1 MAYLVNMA
9 AFDRGAQMVSDLQSE
24 ERQAMLDKKQE
35 ERDARDL
42 EKYKRELDEYK
53 DAKDASQKLVDSVRT
68 PQPSTMSDLFSRYAP
83 QPTDGQSAGA
93 PSPSSNP
100 VANNVTTEPAGSFTG
115 DPRAVLAGIQA
126 IKDPAERARAA
137 QAFQNQ
143 LNNPDRNAELL
154 RQNGSSPVSA
164 PVAKVQPAP
173 VVAPDGGALPVAAN
187 APLATM
193 EATTQPPPFKLPK
206 EVMARR
212 DALVAEA
219 EMMAKTNRQALPG
232 VVEKIRKF
240 DLGLG
245 AYEISHN
252 VINMDEG
259 RFSELVKRADVNP
272 NFEAKLSGVPGG
284 ATELSIGDKKIKL
297 NRNQAADWLT
307 GIYLMEQGDFDGGR
321 SIISSISKELADAS
335 AKYTDSVYN
344 ARKDALDERR
354 VVALEMNAETNA
366 RNSGTR
372 ESQVGSQP
380 GFNMADVDKVLEPMF
395 KTTDPVTQKETTN
408 SAARLTVRSLATRM
422 QAAAQGDA
430 VGAALQAAQAY
441 EKALTNAKGDHAKAV
456 QLLEAA
462 MQPATTGTAAG
473 TPSAAQTGSNG
484 KTPPAP
490 PPPPP
495 PPPAPPPPPMVTMDE
510 IQRKTR
516 ENKAQILKRENLA
529 DKDPDIQK
537 LRIFAEQSL
546 KAGKPVLANQA
557 MSAIEQIKQKRYAAQ

>member
-1 MAYLVNMA
+1 MAYLVNMD
-9 AFDRGAQMVSDLQSE
+9 AFDRGAKMVSDLQRE

-42 EKYKRELDEYK
+42 EKYESELGEYK

-100 VANNVTTEPAGSFTG
+100 VANNVTTEPAGSFM
-115 DPRAVLAGIQA
+115 
-126 IKDPAERARAA
+126 
-137 QAFQNQ
+137 
-143 LNNPDRNAELL
+143 
-154 RQNGSSPVSA
+154 
-164 PVAKVQPAP
+164 VQPAP
-173 VVAPDGGALPVAAN
+173 VVAPDDGALPVAAN

-232 VVEKIRKF
+232 VIEKIRKF

-245 AYEISHN
+245 AYEIRHN

-335 AKYTDSVYN
+335 EKYTDSVYK

-354 VVALEMNAETNA
+354 VVALEMNAKTNA
-366 RNSGTR
+366 RNSGIR

-380 GFNMADVDKVLEPMF
+380 GLNMADVDKVLEPMF

-422 QAAAQGDA
+422 PAAAQGDA

-456 QLLEAA
+456 QLLKAA
-462 MQPATTGTAAG
+462 VQPAADGTADG
-473 TPSAAQTGSNG
+473 TPSAAQISSNG
-484 KTPPAP
+484 KTPPP
-490 PPPPP
+490 PPPPQ
-495 PPPAPPPPPMVTMDE
+495 PAPPPPPMVTMDE

>member
-1 MAYLVNMA
+1 M
-9 AFDRGAQMVSDLQSE
+9 
-24 ERQAMLDKKQE
+24 
-35 ERDARDL
+35 
-42 EKYKRELDEYK
+42 
-53 DAKDASQKLVDSVRT
+53 
-68 PQPSTMSDLFSRYAP
+68 
-83 QPTDGQSAGA
+83 
-93 PSPSSNP
+93 
-100 VANNVTTEPAGSFTG
+100 
-115 DPRAVLAGIQA
+115 
-126 IKDPAERARAA
+126 
-137 QAFQNQ
+137 
-143 LNNPDRNAELL
+143 
-154 RQNGSSPVSA
+154 
-164 PVAKVQPAP
+164 
-173 VVAPDGGALPVAAN
+173 AAN

-245 AYEISHN
+245 AYEIRHN

-335 AKYTDSVYN
+335 AKYTDSVYK

-354 VVALEMNAETNA
+354 VVALET
-366 RNSGTR
+366 
-372 ESQVGSQP
+372 QVGSQP
-380 GFNMADVDKVLEPMF
+380 GLNMADVDKVLEPMF

-422 QAAAQGDA
+422 PAAAQGDA

-462 MQPATTGTAAG
+462 VRPAAAASSPVDSGSTTATKTSANSATAPQKSKQPAQVEPRGRVEFIQMQDALSSGFQPIGRGNSMFGNGEILYLNQKTGDRKFA
-473 TPSAAQTGSNG
+473 SQLFG
-484 KTPPAP
+484 K
-490 PPPPP
+490 
-495 PPPAPPPPPMVTMDE
+495 
-510 IQRKTR
+510 
-516 ENKAQILKRENLA
+516 
-529 DKDPDIQK
+529 
-537 LRIFAEQSL
+537 
-546 KAGKPVLANQA
+546 
-557 MSAIEQIKQKRYAAQ
+557 

>member
-1 MAYLVNMA
+1 MAYLVNMD
-9 AFDRGAQMVSDLQSE
+9 AFDRGAKMVSDLQRE
-24 ERQAMLDKKQE
+24 KRQAMLDKKQE

-42 EKYKRELDEYK
+42 EKYERELDEYK

-100 VANNVTTEPAGSFTG
+100 VANNVTTEPAGSFMG

-154 RQNGSSPVSA
+154 RQNRSSPVSA

-173 VVAPDGGALPVAAN
+173 VVAPDDGALPVAAN

-245 AYEISHN
+245 AYEIRHN

-335 AKYTDSVYN
+335 AKYTDSVYK

-354 VVALEMNAETNA
+354 VVALET
-366 RNSGTR
+366 
-372 ESQVGSQP
+372 QVGSQP
-380 GFNMADVDKVLEPMF
+380 GLNMADVDKVLEPMF

-422 QAAAQGDA
+422 PAAAQGDA

-456 QLLEAA
+456 QLLKAA
-462 MQPATTGTAAG
+462 VRPAAAASSPVDSGSTTATKTSANSATAPQKSKQPAQVEPRGRVEFIQMQDALSSGFQPIGRGNSMFGNGEILYLNQKTGDRKFA
-473 TPSAAQTGSNG
+473 SQLFG
-484 KTPPAP
+484 K
-490 PPPPP
+490 
-495 PPPAPPPPPMVTMDE
+495 
-510 IQRKTR
+510 
-516 ENKAQILKRENLA
+516 
-529 DKDPDIQK
+529 
-537 LRIFAEQSL
+537 
-546 KAGKPVLANQA
+546 
-557 MSAIEQIKQKRYAAQ
+557 

>member
-9 AFDRGAQMVSDLQSE
+9 AFDRGAKMVSDLQRE

-100 VANNVTTEPAGSFTG
+100 VANNVTTEPAGSFMG

-154 RQNGSSPVSA
+154 RQNRSSPVSA

-173 VVAPDGGALPVAAN
+173 VVAPDDGALPVAAN

-232 VVEKIRKF
+232 VIEKIRKF

-245 AYEISHN
+245 AYEIRHN

-335 AKYTDSVYN
+335 AKYTDSVYK

-366 RNSGTR
+366 RNSGIR

-380 GFNMADVDKVLEPMF
+380 GLNMADVDKVLEPMF

-422 QAAAQGDA
+422 PAAAQGDA

-462 MQPATTGTAAG
+462 VRTAAAASSPVDSGSTTATKTSANSATAPQKSKQPAQVEPRGRVEFIQMQDALSSGFQPIGRGNSMFGNGEILYLNQKTGDRKFA
-473 TPSAAQTGSNG
+473 SQLFG
-484 KTPPAP
+484 K
-490 PPPPP
+490 
-495 PPPAPPPPPMVTMDE
+495 
-510 IQRKTR
+510 
-516 ENKAQILKRENLA
+516 
-529 DKDPDIQK
+529 
-537 LRIFAEQSL
+537 
-546 KAGKPVLANQA
+546 
-557 MSAIEQIKQKRYAAQ
+557 